1 MDDPVTRIQKLEY
14 RVTRI
19 EEELVKSND
28 RFIALMDMISESQQE
43 AKEETNE

>member
-1 MDDPVTRIQKLEY
+1 MDDPITRIQKLEY
-14 RVTRI
+14 KVARL